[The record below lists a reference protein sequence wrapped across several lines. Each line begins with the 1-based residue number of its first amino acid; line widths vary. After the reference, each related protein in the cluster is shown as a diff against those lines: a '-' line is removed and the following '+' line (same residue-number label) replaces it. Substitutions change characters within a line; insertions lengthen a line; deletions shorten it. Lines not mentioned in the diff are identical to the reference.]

1 MLGLDSSI
9 VASNSDPRTHRSPSC
24 APYPNSRLNF
34 PSKWDE
40 AWLPMLSM
48 KATGEE
54 KFREVSL
61 PYTNYRKGDFIHC
74 SLSLYRQL
82 RRGNPGAVKLFA
94 NLLAR

>member
-1 MLGLDSSI
+1 
-9 VASNSDPRTHRSPSC
+9 
-24 APYPNSRLNF
+24 
-34 PSKWDE
+34 
-40 AWLPMLSM
+40 MLSM